1 MGRLKERTEVLRALV
16 KPSAEKN
23 VDSDRV
29 YTRLRGSI
37 LECEFRPG
45 DFLSEVELARQCKT
59 SRTPVREV
67 CNRLSQEGWISRIPH
82 RGYVVKPISIREI
95 VEIYEYRKL
104 LECHAASTT
113 ARNASE
119 IQITRLRRIIAVEKK
134 PHARVNEIL
143 AANNDFHLALG
154 QIAGNQRIL
163 EQLKLT
169 LEYVHRLDILSTQK
183 DIGWVPHGEIL
194 AAIEAHHPVRAAKAM
209 ASHIQSARDRM
220 LRLFG
225 T

>member
-1 MGRLKERTEVLRALV
+1 LRVLV
-16 KPSAEKN
+16 KPAAEKK
-23 VDSDRV
+23 VESDRV
-29 YTRLRGSI
+29 YALLRDSL

-59 SRTPVREV
+59 SRTPIREA

-82 RGYVVKPISIREI
+82 RGYAVKPISIREI

-104 LECHAASTT
+104 LECHAASAT

-119 IQITRLRRIIAVEKK
+119 VQIARLHRIIAVEKK
-134 PHARVNEIL
+134 AHTRMNDIL
-143 AANNDFHLALG
+143 AANNNFHLALG
-154 QIAGNQRIL
+154 EIAGNQRIL
-163 EQLKLT
+163 DQLKLT

-183 DIGWVPHGEIL
+183 DAAWVPHGEIL
-194 AAIEAHHPVRAAKAM
+194 AAIEAHHSSQAGKAM
-209 ASHIQSARDRM
+209 ASHIDSARDRM
-220 LRLFG
+220 LKLFG